1 MNQSHTEQ
9 EILRKIG
16 LLRRELAPVNDP
28 WLKISARISTL
39 SRDRVAARG
48 RPSLWP
54 FAVAAT
60 VLLVVATALIV
71 GQPRNP
77 SSSGNSP
84 LPGNVSSIYP
94 ATPELAQRYP
104 AIGTTVARE
113 AEYQA
118 AFREFMTS
126 GAAHGSPLQQSME
139 AFGAGWS
146 VLRQAEVELKVALN
160 QEPDNRF
167 LNSHMQALRARQ
179 LELLQQISA
188 ADMASRRNTI

>member
-9 EILRKIG
+9 EMLRKIA
-16 LLRRELAPVNDP
+16 LLPRELAPVNDP
-28 WLKISARISTL
+28 WPKISARISTL
-39 SRDRVAARG
+39 SRDRVSTRG
-48 RPSLWP
+48 QATRLWP

-60 VLLVVATALIV
+60 ALLLVAMALIV
-71 GQPRNP
+71 GQPRD
-77 SSSGNSP
+77 SS
-84 LPGNVSSIYP
+84 LPRNLSSDYP
-94 ATPELAQRYP
+94 ATPELAQQYP
-104 AIGTTVARE
+104 AAGTSAASE

-126 GAAHGSPLQQSME
+126 GAAHALPVQPSTE

-146 VLRQAEVELKVALN
+146 ALRQAEVELQVALN
-160 QEPDNRF
+160 QEPDNQF

-188 ADMASRRNTI
+188 ADMAAWRDTI

>member
-16 LLRRELAPVNDP
+16 LLPRELAPVNDP
-28 WLKISARISTL
+28 WLKISARISTI
-39 SRDRVAARG
+39 SRDRVATRRHAR
-48 RPSLWP
+48 LWP

-60 VLLVVATALIV
+60 ALILVATALIL
-71 GQPRNP
+71 GQPQNSLLPRN
-77 SSSGNSP
+77 SSS
-84 LPGNVSSIYP
+84 LHP
-94 ATPELAQRYP
+94 ARPELAQQYP
-104 AIGTTVARE
+104 AAGTSAASE

-126 GAAHGSPLQQSME
+126 GAAHASPVQPSTE

-146 VLRQAEVELKVALN
+146 ALRQAEVELQVALN
-160 QEPDNRF
+160 QEPDNQF

-188 ADMASRRNTI
+188 ADMAAWRDTI

>member
-16 LLRRELAPVNDP
+16 LLPRELAPVNDP
-28 WLKISARISTL
+28 WLKISARISTI
-39 SRDRVAARG
+39 SRDRVATRRHAR
-48 RPSLWP
+48 LWP

-60 VLLVVATALIV
+60 ALILVATALIL
-71 GQPRNP
+71 GQPQN
-77 SSSGNSP
+77 SSSPWNSS
-84 LPGNVSSIYP
+84 LPGNSSSHYP
-94 ATPELAQRYP
+94 AMPELAQQYP
-104 AIGTTVARE
+104 AARTNSASE

-126 GAAHGSPLQQSME
+126 GAAHAAPVQPFTE

-146 VLRQAEVELKVALN
+146 ALRQAEVELQVALN
-160 QEPDNRF
+160 QEPDNQF

-188 ADMASRRNTI
+188 ADMAAWRDTI